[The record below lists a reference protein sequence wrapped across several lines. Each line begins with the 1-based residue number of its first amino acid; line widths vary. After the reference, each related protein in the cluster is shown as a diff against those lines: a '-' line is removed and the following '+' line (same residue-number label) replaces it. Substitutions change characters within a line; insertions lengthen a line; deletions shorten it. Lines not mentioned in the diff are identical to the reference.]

1 MAARLIKKERKNAK
15 FSNYDKNNIPF
26 WSISGISPEKSD
38 KRNAQKKYTVKQP
51 KTLNG
56 LELDGD
62 DVIVVDVRDM
72 DDWKE
77 QIGQRKDANYVPIET
92 YVSCSTT
99 LPRREIL
106 ERAKI
111 NAEYLEKT
119 IKKCGCGKNGMALSK
134 KEYKKEI
141 KAEADI
147 LLKDAYGNEIRQ
159 IGLLKAALLN
169 QRHRPTR
176 CLAMKYELENG
187 YLLQRLLV
195 NRGGGGSLKTVE
207 EAVEAVEDF
216 LWF

>member
-1 MAARLIKKERKNAK
+1 MPNSVIRTKTIFLFGAYPEYLQKKVIKEMR
-15 FSNYDKNNIPF
+15 
-26 WSISGISPEKSD
+26 
-38 KRNAQKKYTVKQP
+38 RRKYTVKQP

-169 QRHRPTR
+169 LKHRPTR

-195 NRGGGGSLKTVE
+195 NRDWKKPLKTVE
-207 EAVEAVEDF
+207 EAVEMVEDF